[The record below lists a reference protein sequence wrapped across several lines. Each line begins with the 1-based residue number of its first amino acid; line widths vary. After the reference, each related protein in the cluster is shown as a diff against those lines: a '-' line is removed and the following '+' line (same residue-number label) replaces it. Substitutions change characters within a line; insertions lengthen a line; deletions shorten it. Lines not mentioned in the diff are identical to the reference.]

1 MIGLETNVLIRY
13 LVQDDKTQAAKAN
26 KLIEGK
32 LTKDMPGFIN
42 HITLVEAVWVLE
54 SCYDVKKQ
62 EIARIIE
69 QIVSTKQL
77 YLQEIEVVLKALRV
91 FRSNNIDF
99 ADALIGTI
107 NQALGCEKTYTFDK
121 KPAKLELFEGL

>member
-1 MIGLETNVLIRY
+1 M
-13 LVQDDKTQAAKAN
+13 QDDKSQAAKAN

-32 LTKDMPGFIN
+32 LTKDIPGFID
-42 HITLVEAVWVLE
+42 HFTLVEAVWVLE

-62 EIARIIE
+62 EIARIVV

-77 YLQEIEVVLKALRV
+77 YLQEIEIILKALRV

-107 NQALGCEKTYTFDK
+107 NQTLGCEKTYTFDK
-121 KPAKLELFEGL
+121 KLAKLELFEEL